1 MRFQKIAATAGLTA
15 LVLVG
20 TAWQAVA
27 ANLVSYRA
35 VYDVRLSESRNGS
48 LVTAASGQIA
58 YGTKQSCDSWI
69 ISQTGAM
76 YLQTAEGDVLPQ
88 PLNFSAWES
97 QDGTQYRFSVM
108 GEDPDAA
115 ILGGAEKNGEVGEA
129 TFSRPQS
136 VRFDL
141 PKGTLFPMVHTD
153 HIINQAQK
161 GVTQF
166 QNYVFEG
173 TDVEGAKL
181 LVTFVSPLSAMA
193 QQYTQAVS
201 DKALSRPGWN
211 FRLAYFDPEDPASVP
226 MYEIEADYLDNGV
239 PVRWVLDYGDFSV
252 EMGMSKFET
261 LSPPDCS

>member
-1 MRFQKIAATAGLTA
+1 MRFHKWAKNAALTA
-15 LVLVG
+15 ALLAG
-20 TAWQAVA
+20 SAGSAEA

-35 VYDVRLSESRNGS
+35 IYDVRLSEARSGS
-48 LVTAASGQIA
+48 AVTAASGQIA
-58 YGTKQSCDSWI
+58 YGTKENCDSWI
-69 ISQTGAM
+69 INQTGAM
-76 YLQTAEGDVLPQ
+76 FLQTSEGDVLPQ

-108 GEDPDAA
+108 GEDADAT
-115 ILGGAEKNGEVGEA
+115 ILGGAKKQGEA
-129 TFSRPQS
+129 GAAEFSKPQS
-136 VRFDL
+136 LRFDL

-161 GVTQF
+161 GVMQF

-181 LVTFVSPLSAMA
+181 LVTFVSPLSSLAESF
-193 QQYTQAVS
+193 TKSLS
-201 DKALSRPGWN
+201 DTALTRPGWN
-211 FRLAYFDPEDPASVP
+211 FRLAYFNPEDQASIP

-252 EMGMSKFET
+252 EMGLSKFET
-261 LSPPDCS
+261 LPAPECS